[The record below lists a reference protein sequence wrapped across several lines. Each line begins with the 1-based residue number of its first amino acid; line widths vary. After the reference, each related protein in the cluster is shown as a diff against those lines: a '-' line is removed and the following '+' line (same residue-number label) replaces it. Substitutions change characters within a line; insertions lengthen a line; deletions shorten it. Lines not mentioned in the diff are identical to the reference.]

1 MNANDLQVSSHTA
14 RKRVGRGISAGG
26 GKTAGRGTKGQ
37 NSRSGGQRNPGFEGG
52 QTPLYQRLPK
62 LKGFRSHRAKSQ
74 VIHTSDLAKLPA
86 AKVITLDELVV
97 AGLAASERRKA
108 KLLYDT
114 DPVKAY
120 NVAIPLASAKAIAS
134 LERAG
139 GSFTATPVKLL
150 EKSSTTKRETKP
162 RPPRRIRKAE

>member
-1 MNANDLQVSSHTA
+1 MNMHELRITGHTS

-62 LKGFRSHRAKSQ
+62 LKGFRSQRPKSQ
-74 VIHTSDLAKLPA
+74 VIHTSSLDALAGVTTVSLEA
-86 AKVITLDELVV
+86 LVK
-97 AGLAASERRKA
+97 AGLVSTPRRAA

-114 DPVKAY
+114 DPTKAHK
-120 NVAIPLASAKAIAS
+120 VSLPAASARAITAI
-134 LERAG
+134 ERAG
-139 GSFTATPVKLL
+139 GTFTVTPVALQPKT
-150 EKSSTTKRETKP
+150 STAGREAKP
-162 RPPRRIRKAE
+162 RPPRRAKD